1 MGKPTEAEK
10 WDYKIDGKTY
20 ELLRMT
26 VTGALAAFFLILAAD
41 QLKPEPNK
49 YPFVALVFA
58 VFGAQLLWS
67 FARLSVRYFCLKI
80 YLGREGFYFKT
91 NPLNGKY
98 YKYSD
103 VAACGE
109 ETLVSRR
116 IHSAET
122 HTYSYFTFTLKNG
135 ERKKVQFEKSV
146 HGKEFDRL
154 KKRKNANN

>member
-1 MGKPTEAEK
+1 MEKFPEAEK

-20 ELLRMT
+20 GLFRMT
-26 VTGALAAFFLILAAD
+26 VTGVLAALFLILAAD

-58 VFGAQLLWS
+58 IFAAQLLWS
-67 FARLSVRYFCLKI
+67 FVRLSVRYFCLKV
-80 YLGREGFYFKT
+80 YVGREGFYFQT
-91 NPLNGKY
+91 NPLDGKY

-116 IHSAET
+116 VHSAET
-122 HTYSYFTFTLKNG
+122 HSYNYFTFTLKSG

-154 KKRKNANN
+154 KKRINESN